1 MLDTLK
7 ELCSLS
13 AASGDEKSV
22 RDYIISKIDGKA
34 DWYTDNLGNI
44 IAFKKGKN
52 KSCKRLMADAH
63 MDEVGLIIS
72 SVTDDGF

>member
-52 KSCKRLMADAH
+52 KSCRKFTCYNPTILYI
-63 MDEVGLIIS
+63 LYCL
-72 SVTDDGF
+72 

>member
-44 IAFKKGKN
+44 IAFKRAKIKAVKGLWQTRIWTR
-52 KSCKRLMADAH
+52 S
-63 MDEVGLIIS
+63 GL
-72 SVTDDGF
+72 